1 METTKTLA
9 KTLLETLEIG
19 TCLYLE
25 RSETEAD
32 RDEAKP
38 TDDLMVQIAGVGGHY
53 LVAGDEQTAV
63 VFPCSPDDMA
73 KCERNL
79 NAADW
84 CGSYSEAYYV
94 DLTNS
99 TVALDYDTL
108 DVELGV
114 ENWDSDSAAVFVF
127 TRARNTA
134 WDVILAVVKA
144 AAKAAATD

>member
-9 KTLLETLEIG
+9 ETLLETLEIG
-19 TCLYLE
+19 TCLYME
-25 RSETEAD
+25 RSEVDDETE
-32 RDEAKP
+32 P
-38 TDDLMVQIAGVGGHY
+38 TAELMVQIAGVGGHY
-53 LVAGDEQTAV
+53 LVADDEQTAV
-63 VFPCSPDDMA
+63 AFPCSAEDMA
-73 KCERNL
+73 DCESRL
-79 NAADW
+79 NEIEW
-84 CGSYSEAYYV
+84 YGSYSEAYYV

-127 TRARNTA
+127 TPTHQTA
-134 WDVILAVVKA
+134 WDAIQVVVKA